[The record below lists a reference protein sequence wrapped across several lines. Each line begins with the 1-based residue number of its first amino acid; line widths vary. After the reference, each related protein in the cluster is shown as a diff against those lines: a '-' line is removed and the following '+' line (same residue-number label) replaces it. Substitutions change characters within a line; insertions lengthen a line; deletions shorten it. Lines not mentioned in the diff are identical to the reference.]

1 MTFELLMRDKYKS
14 GKAEGIAEAEA
25 KAKEE
30 KAQIVKNMHS
40 MDIPLEKITKC
51 TGLSLEDVNKII
63 SAK

>member
-25 KAKEE
+25 KAKERE
-30 KAQIVKNMHS
+30 AQIVKNMHS
-40 MDIPLEKITKC
+40 MDIPLETIAEC
-51 TGLSLEDVNKII
+51 TALSLDDVNKII